1 MMKRVL
7 ALAVLLLS
15 HSALAADRGPALPDY
30 LAEQVAPRTYVIHG
44 PVGYPTAENQGFMNN
59 PAFVLTP
66 AGVVVI
72 DPGSSVQTGE
82 MVLRQIRKLT
92 AAKVLAVL
100 NTHVHGDHW
109 LGNQA
114 FRDADPAV
122 AIYGHPNMIAG
133 IEEGVG
139 DSWVANMDQLT
150 AGATRGTRVVGPNMA
165 VQDGDSV
172 SFGGITFRFLHFG
185 IAHSNSD
192 LMIEVPQEQVLFL
205 ADNVTNRRII
215 RMDDGRF
222 SGNIATLD
230 AATQI
235 KARVLVP
242 GHGKT
247 GDWTLVQAYRDYL
260 AGLKAAVKTHYD
272 AGLSDFEMKPLV
284 AAELARFADWPGFD
298 DELGKHISLAMLEI
312 EAESF

>member
-1 MMKRVL
+1 
-7 ALAVLLLS
+7 
-15 HSALAADRGPALPDY
+15 
-30 LAEQVAPRTYVIHG
+30 
-44 PVGYPTAENQGFMNN
+44 
-59 PAFVLTP
+59 
-66 AGVVVI
+66 
-72 DPGSSVQTGE
+72 
-82 MVLRQIRKLT
+82 
-92 AAKVLAVL
+92 
-100 NTHVHGDHW
+100 
-109 LGNQA
+109 
-114 FRDADPAV
+114 
-122 AIYGHPNMIAG
+122 
-133 IEEGVG
+133 
-139 DSWVANMDQLT
+139 
-150 AGATRGTRVVGPNMA
+150 
-165 VQDGDSV
+165 
-172 SFGGITFRFLHFG
+172 
-185 IAHSNSD
+185 
-192 LMIEVPQEQVLFL
+192 MIEVPQEQVLFL
-205 ADNVTNRRII
+205 ADNATNRRII

-260 AGLKAAVKTHYD
+260 AELKAAVKTHYD